1 MSTDTFEAYFDIAQ
15 RLGFEFK
22 CSEKNSRLV
31 VTPNDPISNKKF
43 FYLKKGDT
51 AYYALDSYGAKGGSS
66 TTFSG
71 VYRALSAKG
80 VKVESFIS
88 KRYWFDPL
96 VGCFRVKTGNS
107 YLDKH
112 LSIETDNMEQTSKI
126 IDMRIAD
133 QYLAL
138 LKAYM
143 PIRLVIATDYLKFPA
158 SFRDMLV
165 IGVERNIWV
174 PAANFEQTYADFC
187 VMLDEMQ
194 ARW

>member
-1 MSTDTFEAYFDIAQ
+1 MSTDTFEAYFDEAA
-15 RLGFEFK
+15 RLGFEFR
-22 CSEKNSRLV
+22 CSESNRRLV
-31 VTPNDPISNKKF
+31 VTPGDPISNKKF

-71 VYRALSAKG
+71 VYRALPAKG
-80 VKVESFIS
+80 IKVESFVS

-112 LSIETDNMEQTSKI
+112 LSVETDNIEQTSQFLSV
-126 IDMRIAD
+126 RIAD

-138 LKAYM
+138 WKAYT
-143 PIRLVIATDYLKFPA
+143 PIRLVIAYDYLKFPA
-158 SFRDMLV
+158 EFREKLI
-165 IGVERNIWV
+165 IGVERNMWV
-174 PAANFEQTYADFC
+174 PVEQFEKTYADFC
-187 VMLDEMQ
+187 VMLDAIQ
-194 ARW
+194 SRR